1 MTAAL
6 AVTLPIPVH
15 SGSHR
20 PQRPGKDQVAQTAT
34 IAQTAMIAQT
44 ATIAQ
49 APPLPAPTT
58 ATTTTSA
65 TTTIPTGQTTSTAS
79 ESSSTAVTS
88 TASTAPPRSH
98 PRGALAF
105 RAADPGATISDFKFA
120 PATITV
126 HAGESVTWINHG
138 PSTHTATA
146 RDGSFDSGPLKP
158 AASSSHT
165 FTRPGTYQYFCTIHP
180 FMHGTVVVLASAAAA
195 PPPPSKHSTTTTG
208 PSSAQA
214 TPAHSTSK
222 TNARA
227 SSRPTLA
234 LTGLDLPAVVATAA
248 LLLLGGLLL
257 RYGAIR
263 RP

>member
-1 MTAAL
+1 MSAAL

-20 PQRPGKDQVAQTAT
+20 PQRPGKDQVVQ
-34 IAQTAMIAQT
+34 
-44 ATIAQ
+44 
-49 APPLPAPTT
+49 
-58 ATTTTSA
+58 
-65 TTTIPTGQTTSTAS
+65 
-79 ESSSTAVTS
+79 

-158 AASSSHT
+158 GASSSHT

-208 PSSAQA
+208 PSSTQA
-214 TPAHSTSK
+214 TRATRPPRQTPGRPR
-222 TNARA
+222 ARR
-227 SSRPTLA
+227 SP
-234 LTGLDLPAVVATAA
+234 
-248 LLLLGGLLL
+248 
-257 RYGAIR
+257 
-263 RP
+263 